1 MLTRQVSNIATND
14 SLATAIDT
22 NSTITVKRNVASET
36 KNEKTKNASK
46 KYSTKPTSTKTY
58 HTVKSGEN
66 LYRIALKYNTTVDK
80 IKKDNNLKNDNIAV
94 GRKLIIKD

>member
-1 MLTRQVSNIATND
+1 MADNNVKTD
-14 SLATAIDT
+14 TA
-22 NSTITVKRNVASET
+22 STTTEPQKET
-36 KNEKTKNASK
+36 KNDKKTSK
-46 KYSTKPTSTKTY
+46 TETKKTPAKPKSKTVT

-94 GRKLIIKD
+94 GRKLVIKK

>member
-1 MLTRQVSNIATND
+1 MADNNVKTDTAT
-14 SLATAIDT
+14 
-22 NSTITVKRNVASET
+22 TITEKQKDSKNDKKTNKNET
-36 KNEKTKNASK
+36 KKSPAKPKSKTI
-46 KYSTKPTSTKTY
+46 T

-94 GRKLIIKD
+94 GRKLVIKK

>member
-1 MLTRQVSNIATND
+1 TVADNNVKTD
-14 SLATAIDT
+14 TA
-22 NSTITVKRNVASET
+22 STTIEPQKET
-36 KNEKTKNASK
+36 KNNKKTSK
-46 KYSTKPTSTKTY
+46 TETKKTPAKPKPKTVT

-94 GRKLIIKD
+94 GRKLVIKK